1 MVGKQ
6 HMVKWGLSE
15 WVMILV
21 LLFLSVLI
29 PVSGDLHGQQSPF
42 DPELSAEAAGI
53 HEQVDCFT
61 DRSLYICDELIRFRA
76 NVHNEGP
83 IAPGSWSRVLYVEL
97 LSANGE
103 RLAHGKYPL
112 REGLASG
119 EIRIPDQLLSGPYY
133 LRSYTRWMRNRGP
146 ESFCYVPLRII
157 NPGRPELVA
166 EISPEEAGISLP
178 IRRSK
183 RDPLE
188 FKMHQA
194 IYGRGDSV
202 NMNLSLS
209 GLNLPDSVRGC
220 LTVVPHSARPADLLG
235 EEWGMDKASPD
246 DFQLNF
252 LPDKFGPSLSGS
264 VSYPGSEEEEMK
276 PARIHLTLMGD
287 RSAYFVSFSD
297 ATGRFIIGLP
307 ARTGNL
313 ELFVL
318 PESPDDEAV
327 EVRIDQDFDP
337 RMIHLPAPSF
347 ALSKEAE
354 QAATIMSRNVQLL
367 KIYSAGKMRTE
378 SQTDSGSGGEAFPFY
393 GSPTRSIDLDEYVLL
408 PSLKEVFLNLVPG
421 VTPVTRRNLTTLQ
434 ISSENPSLSLYAP
447 LVMVD
452 QVPVPDM
459 EIFMS
464 ISPAKIRRVDVIEDV
479 YVKGDLRF
487 GGIINLRSLEQDMAG
502 IDLPENAFFFDYQ
515 GLQAP
520 VSSFQDPLSPDH
532 VSPDDRMPDIRNTFL
547 WMADIK
553 LQKEKST
560 EISFVAPDYPGE
572 YLLLF
577 RGQDENGELIVAETD
592 FKVR

>member
-6 HMVKWGLSE
+6 HMLKWIIYEGVL
-15 WVMILV
+15 ILV
-21 LLFLSVLI
+21 LLFLTVL
-29 PVSGDLHGQQSPF
+29 VREGGDLYGQHSPF

-76 NVHNEGP
+76 NVHAEGP
-83 IAPGSWSRVLYVEL
+83 IAPGYWSRVLYVEL
-97 LSANGE
+97 LSAEGE

-112 REGLASG
+112 LKGIASG
-119 EIRIPDQLLSGPYY
+119 EIRIPDQLLSGTYY

-157 NPGRPELVA
+157 NPTRPELVA
-166 EISPEEAGISLP
+166 EISPEEAGTNLP
-178 IRRSK
+178 VRRSK
-183 RDPLE
+183 KYPLE
-188 FKMHQA
+188 FKTHPA
-194 IYGRGDSV
+194 FFGRGDSV
-202 NMNLSLS
+202 NMDLLLS
-209 GLNLPDSVRGC
+209 GLDLPDSVRGC
-220 LTVVPHSARPADLLG
+220 LTVVPRSARPADLLG
-235 EEWGMDKASPD
+235 EPGKDRGSPD

-264 VSYPGSEEEEMK
+264 VNYPGSEEEELK

-287 RSAYFVSFSD
+287 QSAYFVSFSD

-318 PESPDDEAV
+318 PESPDGEAV

-337 RMIHLPAPSF
+337 RMIRLPATPF
-347 ALSKEAE
+347 ALSQKEE

-378 SQTDSGSGGEAFPFY
+378 SQTDQGAGREAFPFY
-393 GSPTRSIDLDEYVLL
+393 GSPTRSIDLDKYILL
-408 PSLKEVFLNLVPG
+408 PTLKEVFLNLVPG

-459 EIFMS
+459 EMFMS
-464 ISPAKIRRVDVIEDV
+464 ISPARIRRVDVIEDV

-502 IDLPENAFFFDYQ
+502 IDLPDNSFFFDYQ
-515 GLQAP
+515 GMQTP

-547 WMADIK
+547 WMADLK
-553 LQKEKST
+553 LEKERST

-572 YLLLF
+572 YLVLF
-577 RGQDENGELIVAETD
+577 RGLDAAGELIMAETI